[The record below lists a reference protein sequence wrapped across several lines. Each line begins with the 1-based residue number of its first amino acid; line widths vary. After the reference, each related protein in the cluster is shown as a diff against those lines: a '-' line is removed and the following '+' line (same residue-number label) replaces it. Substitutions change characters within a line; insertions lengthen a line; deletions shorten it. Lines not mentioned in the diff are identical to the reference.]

1 MTLLFTFDTTN
12 KKINKKSTIQM
23 TKEITGKY
31 QIRKELT
38 MAKITYDRLNSNY
51 TLMEESNFPNIIY
64 I

>member
-1 MTLLFTFDTTN
+1 
-12 KKINKKSTIQM
+12 M

-38 MAKITYDRLNSNY
+38 MAKITYDILNSNY
-51 TLMEESNFPNIIY
+51 TLMEESNFHNIIY